1 MRRIL
6 SSKFIKSIILIFLLF
21 FAPKFVLASDYIPR
35 GYFVIDLKNKVEWIR
50 ANQLCAT
57 GKMYLFQDGIEPSD
71 VVQGALGDCWL
82 MAALAALAEFPGA
95 IENCSV

>member
-1 MRRIL
+1 MYKDKNFPPLTDSLACADNKQEFRSSELADL
-6 SSKFIKSIILIFLLF
+6 STTEIN
-21 FAPKFVLASDYIPR
+21 
-35 GYFVIDLKNKVEWIR
+35 NKVEWIR
-50 ANQLCAT
+50 ANQLCST

-95 IENCSV
+95 IENC